1 MDSIPEYKVLHDK
14 AKLQY
19 DSAFHLLHGTYSFVN
34 DPKLLIGISMNLFNS
49 MEKAMEAVL
58 AYEHELKL
66 LPAYSSTF
74 TGKFDLFKRKSA
86 VRHQIPVEY
95 VKLMSLLQETVD
107 LHRKSPVEFSRGP
120 RFVICNDNYNL
131 KAISSKDLQN
141 YLQKTKE
148 FLTLTGAIIS
158 NLERKE

>member
-1 MDSIPEYKVLHDK
+1 
-14 AKLQY
+14 
-19 DSAFHLLHGTYSFVN
+19 
-34 DPKLLIGISMNLFNS
+34 

-58 AYEHELKL
+58 AYERELKL
-66 LPAYSSTF
+66 VPAYSTTF

-86 VRHQIPVEY
+86 VRNQIPTEY

-107 LHRKSPVEFSRGP
+107 THRKSPVEFSRGP
-120 RFVICNDNYNL
+120 RFVICNDDYNM
-131 KAISSKDLQN
+131 KALSAKDLQT

-148 FLTLTGAIIS
+148 FLTITEAIIS